1 LGALLGRT
9 GFGVGG
15 VAGAVGGLAAI
26 SLSGMATTWIMFY
39 CRRLEEEG
47 VTAVTQFAFRY
58 LPYVA
63 LATLGWVI
71 GVDAKPSVAAGSLQ
85 IFLIGIV
92 VIAMP
97 SFLVQKAIHIVS
109 PLFIAVASA
118 LGPFVVFGLQ
128 LVDGR
133 VHLAA
138 WTLVG
143 LCIYCVASLML
154 VAGAPHHH
162 HPHHAAR
169 HR

>member
-1 LGALLGRT
+1 
-9 GFGVGG
+9 
-15 VAGAVGGLAAI
+15 
-26 SLSGMATTWIMFY
+26 
-39 CRRLEEEG
+39 
-47 VTAVTQFAFRY
+47 
-58 LPYVA
+58 

-128 LVDGR
+128 MMDGR
-133 VHLAA
+133 VQFAA
-138 WTLVG
+138 WTFIG
-143 LCIYCVASLML
+143 LCMYCAASLIL

-162 HPHHAAR
+162 HPHHTGR